1 VANIPSL
8 ALGLWALS
16 IIAQLAVLTLLL
28 AKGHF
33 RGLPLFTI
41 YIILNLCQAGL
52 LIIVYSRLFFDSHD
66 AQVLFWFSE
75 GITLIAQA
83 FAATEVLH
91 RVLRPYRGIWG
102 LAWRLL
108 TITSSAVVLYV
119 AASAKQDPD
128 WLLMITSRGFHLTFT
143 VATVSCLLLI
153 RFYEIPVQRVYK
165 ALLSG
170 FCLFSCAVVIADT
183 LLPILRARHN
193 THYSEIWNSLALA
206 VFVVVQIVWTVALR
220 EPLAV
225 SRDLAVL
232 PATYARISPQIN
244 VRLRALNELLCKFWK
259 VEAPRS

>member
-193 THYSEIWNSLALA
+193 ALFRDLELFGA
-206 VFVVVQIVWTVALR
+206 CGFRGRANRLDRSSARALGC
-220 EPLAV
+220 V
-225 SRDLAVL
+225 SRSSCAPGDLRADIPSNQR
-232 PATYARISPQIN
+232 PATR
-244 VRLRALNELLCKFWK
+244 
-259 VEAPRS
+259 VE